1 VNGTLVRTEN
11 IGKSFL
17 SVPVLQNIN
26 IEIRRGEILGV
37 IGENGAGKS
46 TLMKILS
53 GIYLPSSGN
62 VFFEGLKVDI
72 RKPSDAKRIGISI
85 IPQEFNLIKDLSVY
99 DNIFLGSERV
109 QKSRLLDKRLMKA
122 RTTELLKALGVTI
135 PPEARIENLSAA
147 QKQMVEICKALAFDS
162 RLLIM
167 DEPTTVLTKYEIDVL
182 FRLMR
187 RLRDQGMT
195 IVYISHKLKEVKAIC
210 DRVIIL
216 RDGLLID
223 DKPIAEITPEQ
234 MAERMVGRALNQIF
248 PPRNRPEE
256 RIALEVKNLSVPGLL
271 YNIGF
276 QVRQGEILGF
286 AGLVGAGRTEI
297 AETLIGI
304 RKAAAGEI
312 TLEGRRI
319 EIHNTKDT
327 VRQGLSYLS
336 EDRQGSGVITGFTVV
351 QNTTLVSL
359 PRYSGVAFGII
370 AKKNEKEAA
379 GKYQKMFNIRTP
391 SLDTR
396 LEYLSGGNQ
405 QKVSLAKSIDTLP
418 RILIADEPTRGI
430 DVLAKT
436 EIYQLIHSLA
446 AQGIACLFISSELE
460 EIIGMCHRVIVMKD
474 GAITGILEGEQI
486 NEAEIM
492 FYATGI
498 RETRNYDGHTS

>member
-1 VNGTLVRTEN
+1 MNGTLVRTEN
-11 IGKSFL
+11 IGKTFS

-53 GIYLPSSGN
+53 GIYTPSSGS
-62 VFFEGLKVDI
+62 VLFEGKKVEI
-72 RKPSDAKRIGISI
+72 RKPIDAKRIGISI
-85 IPQEFNLIKDLSVY
+85 IPQEFNLINDLSVY
-99 DNIFLGSERV
+99 DNIFLGSELLQR
-109 QKSRLLDKRLMKA
+109 SHLLDKSLMKA
-122 RTTELLKALGVTI
+122 RTTELLKELEVTI
-135 PPEARIENLSAA
+135 PPDARIESLSAA

-162 RLLIM
+162 KLLIM
-167 DEPTTVLTKYEIDVL
+167 DEPTTMLTQYEIEVL

-187 RLRDQGMT
+187 RLRDRGMT
-195 IVYISHKLKEVKAIC
+195 IVYISHKLKEVKTIC
-210 DRVIIL
+210 DRVLIL
-216 RDGLLID
+216 RDGELID
-223 DKPIAEITPEQ
+223 DRPIAEITPPQ
-234 MAERMVGRALNQIF
+234 MAERMVGRALNQVF
-248 PPRNRPEE
+248 PLKNRPQDKVV
-256 RIALEVKNLSVPGLL
+256 LEVKKVTLPGVLSD
-271 YNIGF
+271 ISF

-297 AETLIGI
+297 AETMIGI
-304 RKAAAGEI
+304 RRASAGEI
-312 TLEGRRI
+312 AFEGRTI
-319 EIHNTKDT
+319 EIHRTEDA

-336 EDRQGSGVITGFTVV
+336 EDRQGSGVITGFTVT

-359 PRYSGVAFGII
+359 PRYSAVAFGLI
-370 AKKNEKEAA
+370 AKKKEKEAA
-379 GKYQKMFNIRTP
+379 GRYQKMFNIKTP
-391 SLDTR
+391 SLETR
-396 LEYLSGGNQ
+396 LENLSGGNQ
-405 QKVSLAKSIDTLP
+405 QKVSLSKSIDTLP

-446 AQGIACLFISSELE
+446 EQGIACLFISSELE

-498 RETRNYDGHTS
+498 RETRS

>member
-1 VNGTLVRTEN
+1 MGNTLVRAEN
-11 IGKSFL
+11 IGKSFS

-26 IEIRRGEILGV
+26 LEIRRGEILGV

-53 GIYLPSSGN
+53 GIYTPSSGS
-62 VFFEGLKVDI
+62 VFFEGAKAEI
-72 RKPSDAKRIGISI
+72 RKPIDAKRIGISI

-99 DNIFLGSERV
+99 DNIFLGSELV
-109 QKSRLLDKRLMKA
+109 QKSRLLNKSLMKA
-122 RTTELLKALGVTI
+122 RTAELLKALEITI

-162 RLLIM
+162 KLLIM
-167 DEPTTVLTKYEIDVL
+167 DEPTTVLTHYEIEVL
-182 FRLMR
+182 FKLMR
-187 RLRDQGMT
+187 RLRDRGMT
-195 IVYISHKLKEVKAIC
+195 IVYISHKLKEVKAVC
-210 DRVIIL
+210 DRVVIL

-223 DKPIAEITPEQ
+223 DRPITEITLPE

-248 PPRNRPEE
+248 PPKNQPDE
-256 RIALEVKNLSVPGLL
+256 RVALEVKGVTVPGVLSD
-271 YNIGF
+271 ISF
-276 QVRQGEILGF
+276 QVHRGEVLGF
-286 AGLVGAGRTEI
+286 AGLMGAGRTEI

-304 RKAAAGEI
+304 RKPVAGEI
-312 TLEGRRI
+312 TLEGQRV
-319 EIHNTKDT
+319 D
-327 VRQGLSYLS
+327 VRGTRDAVRHGLSYLS
-336 EDRQGSGVITGFTVV
+336 EDRQGSGVITGFTVT

-359 PRYSGVAFGII
+359 PRYSGAAFGLI
-370 AKKNEKEAA
+370 AKKKEREAA
-379 GKYQKMFNIRTP
+379 GRYQKMFNIKTP

-405 QKVSLAKSIDTLP
+405 QKVSLSKSIDTLP
-418 RILIADEPTRGI
+418 KILIADEPTRGI

-460 EIIGMCHRVIVMKD
+460 EVIGMCHRVIVMKD
-474 GAITGILEGEQI
+474 GKITGILEGDQI

-498 RETRNYDGHTS
+498 RETRG

>member
-1 VNGTLVRTEN
+1 MNSNLVRTEN
-11 IGKSFL
+11 IGKSFS

-53 GIYLPSSGN
+53 GIYTPSSGS
-62 VFFEGLKVDI
+62 VFFEGRKVEILKPI
-72 RKPSDAKRIGISI
+72 DAKRIGISI

-99 DNIFLGSERV
+99 DNIFLGSELV
-109 QKSRLLDKRLMKA
+109 QKSRLLNKSLMKA
-122 RTTELLKALGVTI
+122 RTTELLKALEVTI
-135 PPEARIENLSAA
+135 PPEARIENLSTA
-147 QKQMVEICKALAFDS
+147 QKQMVEICKAFAFDS
-162 RLLIM
+162 KLLIM
-167 DEPTTVLTKYEIDVL
+167 DEPTTVLTQYEIEVL

-187 RLRDQGMT
+187 KLRDQGMT

-216 RDGLLID
+216 RDGELIE
-223 DKPIAEITPEQ
+223 DKPTSEITPPQ
-234 MAERMVGRALNQIF
+234 MAERMVGRELNQIF
-248 PPRNRPEE
+248 PPRNQPDDKVV
-256 RIALEVKNLSVPGLL
+256 LDVKNVAVPGVLS
-271 YNIGF
+271 NISF
-276 QVRQGEILGF
+276 QVHKGEILGF

-304 RKAAAGEI
+304 RKASAGEI
-312 TLEGRRI
+312 AFEGRRI
-319 EIHNTKDT
+319 EIRKTQDA
-327 VRQGLSYLS
+327 VRHGLSYLS
-336 EDRQGSGVITGFTVV
+336 EDRQGSGVITGFTVT

-359 PRYSGVAFGII
+359 PRYSRAAFWII
-370 AKKNEKEAA
+370 DKKREKDAA
-379 GKYQKMFNIRTP
+379 ANYQKMFNIKTP

-396 LEYLSGGNQ
+396 LENLSGGNQ
-405 QKVSLAKSIDTLP
+405 QKVSLSKSIDTLP

-446 AQGIACLFISSELE
+446 AEGIACLFISSELE

-474 GAITGILEGEQI
+474 GAITGILEGDQI

-498 RETRNYDGHTS
+498 RETRS

>member
-1 VNGTLVRTEN
+1 VNETLVRTEN
-11 IGKSFL
+11 IGKSFS

-26 IEIRRGEILGV
+26 LEIRRGEILGV

-53 GIYLPSSGN
+53 GIYTPSSGN
-62 VFFEGLKVDI
+62 VLFEGRKVEI
-72 RKPSDAKRIGISI
+72 RKPIDAKRIGISI
-85 IPQEFNLIKDLSVY
+85 IPQEFNLIKDLAVY
-99 DNIFLGSERV
+99 DNIFLGSELV
-109 QKSRLLDKRLMKA
+109 QKSRLLSKSLMKT
-122 RTTELLKALGVTI
+122 RTIELLKALEVTI
-135 PPEARIENLSAA
+135 APEARIENLSAA

-162 RLLIM
+162 KLLIM
-167 DEPTTVLTKYEIDVL
+167 DEPTTVLTQYEIEAL

-187 RLRDQGMT
+187 KLRDQGLT

-216 RDGLLID
+216 RDGELID
-223 DKPIAEITPEQ
+223 DKPANEITPPQ

-248 PPRNRPEE
+248 PPRNQPEDNL
-256 RIALEVKNLSVPGLL
+256 ALEVKNVTVPGVLT
-271 YNIGF
+271 NISF
-276 QVRQGEILGF
+276 QVRKGEILGF

-297 AETLIGI
+297 AEALIGI
-304 RKAAAGEI
+304 RKASAGEI
-312 TLEGRRI
+312 AFEGRRI
-319 EIHNTKDT
+319 EIHRTQDA
-327 VRQGLSYLS
+327 VRHGLSYLS
-336 EDRQGSGVITGFTVV
+336 EDRQGSGVITGFTVT

-359 PRYSGVAFGII
+359 PRYSSTAFGLI
-370 AKKNEKEAA
+370 AKKKEKEAA
-379 GKYQKMFNIRTP
+379 GQYQKMFNIKTP

-396 LEYLSGGNQ
+396 LENLSGGNQ
-405 QKVSLAKSIDTLP
+405 QKVSLSKSLDTLP

-446 AQGIACLFISSELE
+446 VQGIACLFISSELE

-492 FYATGI
+492 FHATGI
-498 RETRNYDGHTS
+498 RETRN

>member
-1 VNGTLVRTEN
+1 LNSTLVRTEN

-53 GIYLPSSGN
+53 GIYLPSSGTIL
-62 VFFEGLKVDI
+62 FAGREVDI
-72 RKPSDAKRIGISI
+72 RKPIDAKRIGISI

-99 DNIFLGSERV
+99 DNIFLGSELI
-109 QKSRLLDKRLMKA
+109 QKSRLLNKNLMKA
-122 RTTELLKALGVTI
+122 RTTELLKALEVTI

-162 RLLIM
+162 KLLIM

-182 FRLMR
+182 FRLIR
-187 RLRDQGMT
+187 KLRDQGMT

-216 RDGLLID
+216 RDGLFID
-223 DKPIAEITPEQ
+223 DKKIGEITPEQ

-248 PPRNRPEE
+248 PPRNQPDDK
-256 RIALEVKNLSVPGLL
+256 IVLEVKNVSVPSVLS
-271 YNIGF
+271 NISF
-276 QVRQGEILGF
+276 QVRKGEILGF

-304 RKAAAGEI
+304 RKASAGEI
-312 TLEGRRI
+312 SLEGRRI
-319 EIHNTKDT
+319 EINRTQDM
-327 VRQGLSYLS
+327 VRHGLSYLS
-336 EDRQGSGVITGFTVV
+336 EDRQGSGVITGFTVT

-359 PRYSGVAFGII
+359 PRYSGAAFGLIT
-370 AKKNEKEAA
+370 KKKEKEAA
-379 GKYQKMFNIRTP
+379 GKYQKMFNIKTP

-396 LEYLSGGNQ
+396 LENLSGGNQ
-405 QKVSLAKSIDTLP
+405 QKVSLSKSIDTLP

-474 GAITGILEGEQI
+474 GAITGILEGDQI

-498 RETRNYDGHTS
+498 RETRNYNGHAS